1 MRSER
6 APQTCSPCAVG
17 VFLLPC
23 PASALLASVPSEA
36 WGPRRERLLRLF
48 PDDLPRPPLPLLLE
62 FPPHSVRVRKLASSQ
77 EAFQVFLSVFTVQ
90 FLRCQW
96 VALLSLRFLSWAC
109 SEHVLPASPLPPPS
123 RQSGPCASFPEQ
135 CGACRVPRVLSPA
148 CPSSPRRLHHHVLL
162 RIPVGVSPAQT
173 CVSTGAQTAC
183 PSECVL
189 SFPGACSL
197 CGLPFMVA
205 LGSRFLSVHVLPALS
220 AQQALVVPDAA
231 SSCPRNLGA
240 DTGLQRSVAQSS
252 LAVFLWVSVK
262 GQYWGFGWLVAGRG
276 SVQAQE

>member
-1 MRSER
+1 MSPSPLSRRPPEASASIAVGIS
-6 APQTCSPCAVG
+6 APQRAGQKVG
-17 VFLLPC
+17 LL
-23 PASALLASVPSEA
+23 
-36 WGPRRERLLRLF
+36 
-48 PDDLPRPPLPLLLE
+48 
-62 FPPHSVRVRKLASSQ
+62 SQ
-77 EAFQVFLSVFTVQ
+77 EAFQVFLSVSTVQ

-123 RQSGPCASFPEQ
+123 RQSGPYASFPEQ

-205 LGSRFLSVHVLPALS
+205 LGSRFLSIHVLFCQL
-220 AQQALVVPDAA
+220 
-231 SSCPRNLGA
+231 
-240 DTGLQRSVAQSS
+240 
-252 LAVFLWVSVK
+252 
-262 GQYWGFGWLVAGRG
+262 
-276 SVQAQE
+276 